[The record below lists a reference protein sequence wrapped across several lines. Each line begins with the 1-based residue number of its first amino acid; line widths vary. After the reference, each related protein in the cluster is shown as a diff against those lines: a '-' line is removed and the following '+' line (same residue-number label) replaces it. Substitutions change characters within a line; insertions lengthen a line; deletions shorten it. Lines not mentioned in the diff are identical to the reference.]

1 MPTPNLKFTSPW
13 ELLFYTNP
21 DYSFLKTFGCLCF
34 PLLRPYNK
42 HKLEPRSSPFVF
54 LGYAFNAK
62 GYLCLNLQTHKLL
75 ISRHVAFHENS
86 FPFKSQTSPSSCST
100 SSNTWLSYV
109 LYFHPCTAPSI
120 LGPPPSLPPPSGSTP
135 LSSSLPDVFAQ
146 TEPPSPLLHTTS
158 SPHISCPV
166 PPCSVPSGPILPSIN
181 FHPMQ
186 TCGKSGISK
195 RKLLLHTKTLNP
207 LETEPPS
214 YKVASNYPEW
224 QSTMLDEY
232 TALQRQQTWS
242 LVPPPSNHNIMGCKW
257 VYKIKRKPDVTV
269 ARYKARLV
277 AKGYHQ
283 QAGLDY
289 DETFSPVVKPATV
302 RLILSIAVQFHW
314 SLCQLDVSNAFLH
327 GLLKEDVYMI
337 QPQGFVDSSRPYH
350 VCKLQ
355 KSLYGLK
362 QAPRAWFERFTSQ
375 LLVLG
380 FMTST
385 ADPSLFIYRANST
398 VIFLLVY
405 VDDIIITGNSPSALS
420 SLVQQLTT
428 SFELKDLGPL
438 TFFIGL
444 EVDYNATRF
453 FVHQHKYAS
462 DLLQKYNMW
471 DCKLCSTP
479 CCTSV
484 KFTKQ
489 TGTPLPDAT
498 TFCSLV
504 GALQYHTHSPVL
516 ISLTPSTAFANL
528 CMLRLT
534 SIYLLPN
541 GFSVTYVVL
550 FILALLSP
558 LVLFNSMLIPMPIG
572 LGTPTLVVQ

>member
-1 MPTPNLKFTSPW
+1 
-13 ELLFYTNP
+13 
-21 DYSFLKTFGCLCF
+21 
-34 PLLRPYNK
+34 
-42 HKLEPRSSPFVF
+42 VF
-54 LGYAFNAK
+54 LGYALNAK

-100 SSNTWLSYV
+100 PSNTWLSSV

-120 LGPPPSLPPPSGSTP
+120 LGPPPSLPPLSGSTP
-135 LSSSLPDVFAQ
+135 LSSSLADVSAQ

-166 PPCSVPSGPILPSIN
+166 PSCSVPSGPILPSIN
-181 FHPMQ
+181 SHPMQ
-186 TCGKSGISK
+186 TRGKSGISK

-214 YKVASNYPEW
+214 YKVASKYPEW
-224 QSTMLDEY
+224 QSAMLDEY

-257 VYKIKRKPDVTV
+257 VYKIKRKPDGSV

-289 DETFSPVVKPATV
+289 DETFSPVVKPVTV
-302 RLILSIAVQFHW
+302 RLILSIAAQFRW
-314 SLCQLDVSNAFLH
+314 SLRQLDVSNAFLH
-327 GLLKEDVYMI
+327 GLLKEDVYMV
-337 QPQGFVDSSRPYH
+337 QPQGFVDSSRPHH
-350 VCKLQ
+350 VYKLQ

-380 FMTST
+380 FTAST
-385 ADPSLFIYRANST
+385 ADPSLFIYRSSST

-420 SLVQQLTT
+420 SLVQQLAT

-438 TFFIGL
+438 TYFLGL
-444 EVDYNATRF
+444 EVDYSATGF

-471 DCKLCSTP
+471 DCKPCSTP

-484 KFTKQ
+484 KLTKQ
-489 TGTPLPDAT
+489 IGTPLPDAT
-498 TFCSLV
+498 TF
-504 GALQYHTHSPVL
+504 
-516 ISLTPSTAFANL
+516 
-528 CMLRLT
+528 
-534 SIYLLPN
+534 
-541 GFSVTYVVL
+541 
-550 FILALLSP
+550 
-558 LVLFNSMLIPMPIG
+558 
-572 LGTPTLVVQ
+572 